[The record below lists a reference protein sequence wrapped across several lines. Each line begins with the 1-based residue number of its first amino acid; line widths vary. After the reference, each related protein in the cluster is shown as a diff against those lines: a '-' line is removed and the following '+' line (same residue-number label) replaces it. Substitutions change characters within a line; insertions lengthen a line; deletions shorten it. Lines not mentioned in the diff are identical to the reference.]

1 MIISISWRNIWR
13 NKVRSLVIIAAI
25 TIGIFAGVFTWAFYR
40 GMVNQRVQTAIA
52 TESSHIQIHAEKY
65 RENPDQKFFIKNIDS
80 IAAIILETEGV
91 KAVSGRIMVNAMI
104 TSAETGA
111 GVKINAIDPEMEKQV
126 TNTHTKL
133 TAGDYFAG
141 DKKTPLLIGEKLA
154 EKLSVK
160 LRSRVVLTFQAMDG
174 TLTTGLFRVGGIYK
188 TANSMIDETNV
199 FMKSSDAV
207 KLIGISPD
215 AGHELAVMLMD
226 NDAERLNLV
235 TGRLKAAFPGLDVAA
250 WREIMPE
257 VSIVEESMDLMM
269 YVFMGVILA
278 ALIFGIINTMLMAV
292 LERVKELGMLM
303 AVGMNKSRV
312 FRMIMLETVFLTFT
326 GGVFG
331 VGAGYLIS
339 LVFYHKGIDL
349 SRWADAYE
357 KLGYDTI
364 VYPVIEFDIAWQV
377 AIMVLV
383 TGVLAAV
390 YPAMKA
396 IRLKP
401 ADSLRIDM

>member
-40 GMVNQRVQTAIA
+40 GMVNQRIQTAIA
-52 TESSHIQIHAEKY
+52 SESSHIQIHALKY
-65 RENPDQKFFIKNIDS
+65 RENPDQKTFIENLDS
-80 IAAIILETEGV
+80 IAALVRRTGGV
-91 KAVSGRIMVNAMI
+91 KAVSGRILVNAMI
-104 TSAETGA
+104 ASAETGA
-111 GVKINAIDPEMEKQV
+111 GVTINVIDPEMEKEV
-126 TNTHTKL
+126 TNTHTKVI
-133 TAGDYFAG
+133 AGQYFTG
-141 DKKTPLLIGEKLA
+141 ENKTPLVIGQKLA

-174 TLTTGLFRVGGIYK
+174 TLTSALFRVDGIYK
-188 TANSMIDETNV
+188 TANSMRDETNV
-199 FMKSSDAV
+199 FMSNSDAV
-207 KLIGISPD
+207 KLLGISPH
-215 AGHELAVMLMD
+215 AGHELAVILED
-226 NDAERLNLV
+226 NDTEKLNRV
-235 TGRLKAAFPGLDVAA
+235 TEGLKTEFPALDVAS

-303 AVGMNKSRV
+303 AVGMNKARV

-331 VGAGYLIS
+331 VAAGYLIS
-339 LVFYHKGIDL
+339 LLFYHKGIDL

-357 KLGYDTI
+357 KLGYETV
-364 VYPVIEFDIAWQV
+364 VYPVIAFDIAWQV

-383 TGVLAAV
+383 TGVLAAM
-390 YPAMKA
+390 YPATRA

-401 ADSLRIDM
+401 AEALRIDI